1 MWCRRCLFPLG
12 SPDGVS
18 LVEWVEHNQLR
29 GRERNMLIR
38 CRGGSGYSE
47 VCIYIRMQSGLVLG
61 YRLYNWIACSLHK
74 VYITCLK

>member
-18 LVEWVEHNQLR
+18 LVEWVKHNQLR

-38 CRGGSGYSE
+38 CVGGVLRSL
-47 VCIYIRMQSGLVLG
+47 YIRMQSGLVLG
-61 YRLYNWIACSLHK
+61 YCLYNVSVCA
-74 VYITCLK
+74 

>member
-29 GRERNMLIR
+29 G
-38 CRGGSGYSE
+38 GGGGGGGDMRKEHVNQVWGYS
-47 VCIYIRMQSGLVLG
+47 V
-61 YRLYNWIACSLHK
+61 W
-74 VYITCLK
+74 